1 MRALLAA
8 LGTGLMVLAAGIGLP
23 LANPESGGNTL
34 KPVSAFSAI
43 PDEKERS
50 VAIFTEA
57 GKVIQHPR
65 CLNCHPAGDRPT
77 QGEDGHPHIPL
88 VLRGAG
94 GFGVVG
100 MQCRTCHQRENID
113 LAGVPG
119 HPLWHLAPIEMA
131 WQGKSLGEICI
142 QIKDPERNGG
152 MSMEEL
158 IHHMAEDSLVG
169 WGWNPGNG
177 RTPAPGTQ
185 QEFGALIQAW
195 VETGAACP
203 DL

>member
-1 MRALLAA
+1 MI
-8 LGTGLMVLAAGIGLP
+8 LAAGIGLS
-23 LANPESGGNTL
+23 LAQPEADDGSL
-34 KPVSAFSAI
+34 KPVSAFSAMA
-43 PDEKERS
+43 DEKERS

-65 CLNCHPAGDRPT
+65 CLNCHPAGDRPS
-77 QGEDGHPHIPL
+77 QGDDKHPHVPL

-100 MQCRTCHQRENID
+100 MQCPTCHQRANVE

-131 WQGKSLGEICI
+131 WQGKSLGEICV

-152 MSMEEL
+152 MSLDDL
-158 IHHMAEDSLVG
+158 IHHMSEDSLVG
-169 WGWNPGNG
+169 WGWNPGEG
-177 RTPAPGTQ
+177 RTPAPGSQ
-185 QEFGALIQAW
+185 QQFGALIKAW

-203 DL
+203 N